1 MLYIKPNMLSRKWR
15 WLVSCNLILKPECH
29 TDQAASGGS
38 LSCSFNMLS
47 CPASSNRATSSV
59 PNIQLYIKNSVEIC
73 SIFLQVLFTRHKG
86 EGLAKLPVQPL
97 LHFFLDCKLLN
108 DCSGVCIYY

>member
-86 EGLAKLPVQPL
+86 AK
-97 LHFFLDCKLLN
+97 FCKWVTNWLN
-108 DCSGVCIYY
+108 GNGRVTLW

>member
-1 MLYIKPNMLSRKWR
+1 MLSRKWR

-59 PNIQLYIKNSVEIC
+59 PNIQLLR
-73 SIFLQVLFTRHKG
+73 SIQHMPDAMCRK
-86 EGLAKLPVQPL
+86 
-97 LHFFLDCKLLN
+97 
-108 DCSGVCIYY
+108 S